1 MRWNSAGHQ
10 PRSGATPTDTTPT
23 DTTPTDTTL
32 AASAGPVTVSD
43 FNTAPNGRH
52 LFTAN
57 TANPPQPLTEGGILI
72 TERHGE
78 VGWQLAIVND
88 APDLIWQRSWNDGKS
103 RWRNWKK
110 FTNAATTGQ
119 QRGADIATFGTGLKA
134 EIATE
139 RTAEIDAE
147 LKRRL
152 TAEEAAR
159 AAAIAA
165 AIDGLRAEI
174 AADIPTA
181 TGLDRDA
188 VQALVDA
195 EIADERQARVDAIT
209 LATTSIIQTRQAG
222 IDSAVT
228 AAIATERAAADA
240 RTDDKIDRV
249 TGRIDDLADDVTAET
264 AARTAGDAEVKRGLE
279 SRLVND
285 RAEFKQA
292 LQRESAARTAGIDAE
307 KYARTAEMDAE
318 RTARTRAITEGDRAV
333 KAELVTKI
341 AAAEARMGSRVA
353 ATGFPR
359 GTRMLFQQSSAPT
372 GWTKDTSHN
381 DKALRVVSGAVG
393 SGGSKGFAATF
404 GRPRVS
410 GSVISRVSGRTANHR
425 LTVAEM
431 PSHRH
436 GWSGSASFIRSTGHS
451 ADFDPRPNAVDYGS
465 TNQGVTEHRLHFHG
479 DSAPAGGNQ
488 SHSHGAGSLRVDSA
502 FHGSELDLRVAYLD
516 VIVAVKD

>member
-1 MRWNSAGHQ
+1 M
-10 PRSGATPTDTTPT
+10 TDTTPT
-23 DTTPTDTTL
+23 DTTP

-52 LFTAN
+52 LFTES

-72 TERHGE
+72 TERHGD

-119 QRGADIATFGTGLKA
+119 QRGLDIAAFGTGLKA
-134 EIATE
+134 EIE
-139 RTAEIDAE
+139 VDRTAEIDAA
-147 LKRRL
+147 LDRRL

-195 EIADERQARVDAIT
+195 EIADERQARIDAVN
-209 LATTSIIQTRQAG
+209 LATTSIIQSRQAG
-222 IDSAVT
+222 IDASVT
-228 AAIATERAAADA
+228 AAIATERAAAD
-240 RTDDKIDRV
+240 RRVDDRLAPL
-249 TGRIDDLADDVTAET
+249 TTRLDDIADDVGAET
-264 AARTAGDAEVKRGLE
+264 AARTAGDTEVKRGLE

-292 LQRESAARTAGIDAE
+292 LQRESAARSAAIDA
-307 KYARTAEMDAE
+307 ARRELGQEITAEQ
-318 RTARTRAITEGDRAV
+318 TARAAAITNGDRAV
-333 KAELVTKI
+333 KAEMGAELTTKI
-341 AAAEARMGSRVA
+341 AASETRMGSRVA

-393 SGGSKGFAATF
+393 GGGSRGFAATF
-404 GRPRVS
+404 GRNNIGVSSSIS
-410 GSVISRVSGRTANHR
+410 GSVGATKLSIPQLPPAVFIAPEYS
-425 LTVAEM
+425 
-431 PSHRH
+431 PSHRTLVDNYAH
-436 GWSGSASFIRSTGHS
+436 FNYNPAVPDFRHLARRGLGH
-451 ADFDPRPNAVDYGS
+451 
-465 TNQGVTEHRLHFHG
+465 
-479 DSAPAGGNQ
+479 
-488 SHSHGAGSLRVDSA
+488 SHSHSAGSLRVTS
-502 FHGSELDLRVAYLD
+502 GLTGGNLDLRVAYLD